1 MEQYKKKFIEYAGE
15 YQKELV
21 WDEPAPIFRKH
32 FRVEKKVTSAVISV
46 CALGIGVL
54 YLNGKRITE
63 DLFISPVSNY
73 EKTLWYTEYDVSSLL
88 QEGENVLAVMLGS
101 GYYNESIHTD
111 WCFNEAPWR
120 AAEKLLL
127 VLNLNCENGDE
138 QIFTDESW
146 LCEKDCSPTRFHQLR
161 FGEFYDASFATD
173 WMMPEFDDSAWRHAV
188 FSKDLSKGILRKC
201 MSPPIREDKVSSC
214 KNLFQNNNGDWVFD
228 FGQNMSGYVRFQLNQ
243 PKGTILRIVY
253 AEQINEDGTRREN
266 DICRPYADGQT
277 QVSKIV
283 CNGEVFSWKPFFSY
297 YGFRYIIVSGFA
309 TAPTEDTAEA
319 IFVHQAVKRL
329 GNFRCSDE
337 ILNKIYDFS
346 IISSLSNM
354 FYMLT
359 DCPTREKLG
368 WCNDAQA
375 SAEQMV
381 QNFDMELFF
390 EKWLQDMWDSQDDA
404 GDMPAIIPTAGWG
417 FHWGNGPTSDGVMFQ
432 VLACLY
438 QYYGNET
445 LLVKSLPYMMKY
457 LDFVSAKIEPET
469 GLPSYGLDD
478 WASPNY
484 FHNDRKTPLDY
495 VTTLLMVR
503 CYRITILAANLA
515 GNADV
520 AQKCIEAEQNLIT
533 QFKKVYIN
541 SDGTCKLQEQTA
553 LSMML
558 ALGIGENLEGLK
570 QQYAETLRE
579 KDYHISTGM
588 VGMQF
593 ILPAC
598 DVVGLQEDGYKILTA
613 KGYPSYHTW
622 FENDATSLYEKWEDD
637 ESRNHHMYSCPIAWF
652 HNSILGIKQDIAL
665 KKKKTL
671 RISPYFLKELQFA
684 EGSYQTICGEIGVAW
699 KREGHTVFLEVTLPD
714 GVVAEVS
721 AEGYAFKDSSDT
733 VKPAVSGKNSFVF
746 VKQ

>member
-1 MEQYKKKFIEYAGE
+1 
-15 YQKELV
+15 
-21 WDEPAPIFRKH
+21 
-32 FRVEKKVTSAVISV
+32 
-46 CALGIGVL
+46 
-54 YLNGKRITE
+54 
-63 DLFISPVSNY
+63 
-73 EKTLWYTEYDVSSLL
+73 
-88 QEGENVLAVMLGS
+88 
-101 GYYNESIHTD
+101 
-111 WCFNEAPWR
+111 
-120 AAEKLLL
+120 
-127 VLNLNCENGDE
+127 
-138 QIFTDESW
+138 
-146 LCEKDCSPTRFHQLR
+146 
-161 FGEFYDASFATD
+161 
-173 WMMPEFDDSAWRHAV
+173 
-188 FSKDLSKGILRKC
+188 
-201 MSPPIREDKVSSC
+201 
-214 KNLFQNNNGDWVFD
+214 
-228 FGQNMSGYVRFQLNQ
+228 
-243 PKGTILRIVY
+243 
-253 AEQINEDGTRREN
+253 
-266 DICRPYADGQT
+266 
-277 QVSKIV
+277 
-283 CNGEVFSWKPFFSY
+283 
-297 YGFRYIIVSGFA
+297 
-309 TAPTEDTAEA
+309 
-319 IFVHQAVKRL
+319 
-329 GNFRCSDE
+329 
-337 ILNKIYDFS
+337 
-346 IISSLSNM
+346 
-354 FYMLT
+354 
-359 DCPTREKLG
+359 
-368 WCNDAQA
+368 
-375 SAEQMV
+375 
-381 QNFDMELFF
+381 
-390 EKWLQDMWDSQDDA
+390 MWDSQDDA

-515 GNADV
+515 GNTDV

-699 KREGHTVFLEVTLPD
+699 KREGHTVLLEVTLPD
-714 GVVAEVS
+714 GVMAEVS